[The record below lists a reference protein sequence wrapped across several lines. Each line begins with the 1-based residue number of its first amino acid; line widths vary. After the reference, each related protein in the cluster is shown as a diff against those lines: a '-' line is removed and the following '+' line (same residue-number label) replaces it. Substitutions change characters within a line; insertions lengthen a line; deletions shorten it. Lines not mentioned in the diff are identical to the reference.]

1 MVKSFD
7 TSFAS
12 TPKKVNEINKKYMC
26 RFFALDL
33 LEIRLAPFSNDLY
46 TRYINK

>member
-12 TPKKVNEINKKYMC
+12 IPKKVNEINKKYMC

-33 LEIRLAPFSNDLY
+33 LEMTCTVFQ
-46 TRYINK
+46 